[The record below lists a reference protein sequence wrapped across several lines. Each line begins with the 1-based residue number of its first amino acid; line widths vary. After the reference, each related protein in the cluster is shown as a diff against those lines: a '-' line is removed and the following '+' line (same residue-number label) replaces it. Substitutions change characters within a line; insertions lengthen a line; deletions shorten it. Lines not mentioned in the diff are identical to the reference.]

1 MSSISGVK
9 HFRQEEDYTCVAAC
23 LRMTLDYWGVQ
34 RSEQDIAAP
43 THTTI
48 TGTRLEESIA
58 VVALGVE
65 VIIDK
70 ATLTDLQ
77 RYLDEGKPCIVS
89 VLSIHF
95 LHYAL
100 LPAVLHAV
108 VAVGMDADKIHIFDP
123 ARESAPDVIPI
134 ESFAAA
140 WQGGRNR
147 IVVINPRES
156 KCH

>member
-1 MSSISGVK
+1 MSFISGVK
-9 HFRQEEDYTCVAAC
+9 HVRQEEDYTCVAAC
-23 LRMTLDYWGVQ
+23 LRMALDYWSVQ
-34 RSEQDIAAP
+34 KSEQDIAVL
-43 THTTI
+43 THTTV

-58 VVALGVE
+58 VTALGVE
-65 VIIDK
+65 VMVDK

-100 LPAVLHAV
+100 LPPVLHAV
-108 VAVGMDADKIHIFDP
+108 VVVGMDAENIHIFDP

-134 ESFAAA
+134 KSFEAA
-140 WQGGRNR
+140 
-147 IVVINPRES
+147 
-156 KCH
+156 

>member
-1 MSSISGVK
+1 MSFISGVK

-34 RSEQDIAAP
+34 RSEQDIAAL

-48 TGTRLEESIA
+48 TGIRLENSIA

-65 VIIDK
+65 VMVDK

-95 LHYAL
+95 LHYPCYRL
-100 LPAVLHAV
+100 CCTRLSQSEWMPTRFTSLTRPVNLHR
-108 VAVGMDADKIHIFDP
+108 M
-123 ARESAPDVIPI
+123 
-134 ESFAAA
+134 
-140 WQGGRNR
+140 
-147 IVVINPRES
+147 
-156 KCH
+156 